1 MKNSIKLFA
10 VLNLAI
16 ITAILLGGCC
26 CGSSNKPHYAEK
38 IDSVNVY
45 ISPKDAHIKSVTVL
59 PFKAPTELIG
69 GSVSDI
75 FVAEIMRMN
84 VYSMIERS
92 QLSGVLNEA
101 ELSLSGISNS
111 KAMKVGQM
119 IGADGVIVG
128 TVTEYDMVAYKGKKY
143 PSVGI
148 TIRLIDCKTGK
159 VQWSAD
165 YAERAKEKGMS
176 LAVHSRNVIHHIS
189 SALYKEGLRRRRR
202 R

>member
-1 MKNSIKLFA
+1 MRILKFFTTLALLINSL
-10 VLNLAI
+10 
-16 ITAILLGGCC
+16 ILLNGCC
-26 CGSSNKPHYAEK
+26 CGSSKKPHFAEEV
-38 IDSVNVY
+38 DEVNVY
-45 ISPKDAHIKSVTVL
+45 ISPRAQHIKSVTVL

-84 VYSMIERS
+84 VYSLIERS
-92 QLSGVLNEA
+92 QLSGILNEA
-101 ELSLSGISNS
+101 ELSLTGISNS
-111 KAMKVGQM
+111 KAMQVGQM
-119 IGADGVIVG
+119 VGADGVIVG
-128 TVTEYDMVAYKGKKY
+128 TVTEYEMTAYKGKKY

-148 TIRLIDCKTGK
+148 TIRLIDCKSGK

-189 SALYKEGLRRRRR
+189 SALYKQGLKRRR
-202 R
+202 

>member
-1 MKNSIKLFA
+1 MKNRLRNIATSTLLVTSI
-10 VLNLAI
+10 I
-16 ITAILLGGCC
+16 ILGGCC

-38 IDSVNVY
+38 VGDVNVY
-45 ISPKDAHIKSVTVL
+45 ISPRAGNIKSVTVL

-69 GSVSDI
+69 GSVSDV

-84 VYSMIERS
+84 VYSLIERS

-101 ELSLSGISNS
+101 ELSLSGISNN
-111 KAMKVGQM
+111 KAMQVGQM

-128 TVTEYDMVAYKGKKY
+128 TVTEYEMVAYKGKKY

-165 YAERAKEKGMS
+165 YAERAHEKGIS
-176 LAVHSRNVIHHIS
+176 LAVYSRTVIHHIS
-189 SALYKEGLRRRRR
+189 SALYKEGLKKRR
-202 R
+202 